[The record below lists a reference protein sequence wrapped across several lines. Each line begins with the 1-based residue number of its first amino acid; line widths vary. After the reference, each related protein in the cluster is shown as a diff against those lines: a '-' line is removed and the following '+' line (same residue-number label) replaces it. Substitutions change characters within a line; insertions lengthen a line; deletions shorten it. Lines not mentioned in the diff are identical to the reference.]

1 VSAQVA
7 ISLVLLTSASLFA
20 RSFWKL
26 ERQPLGYQPD
36 HLITASFTLHRQQSQ
51 AAAAQAALFR
61 RIEDR
66 LKAIPGSGLFGLSDS
81 IPPRGSMGRPYSN
94 IRIAGHR
101 PVAAGGGMVQFRW
114 ITPGYFRVMEIP
126 IVAGRPFE
134 ETDRGSGPSPLI
146 LSETL
151 ARRLFGRENPVG
163 QQLDLE
169 GEGHWCPIVGV
180 AADTR
185 NNGLTE
191 TDPEYY
197 RLRMDNSGLPRTGV
211 ALVRTSLDPAVLAQW
226 IRTEMATVDP
236 SLPVMI
242 GSMETRVA
250 AFREQPRF
258 LTWVVASFAAFG
270 ILLAAVGLYGVLSF
284 LVAQQTQE
292 IGVRMALG
300 ARPRD
305 IVLQVQRRAGLWTAL
320 GGVIG
325 FAGSLVVARMVKG
338 LLIGIAPYDPVSLIA
353 SVLLLG
359 VTAIVAAW
367 LPSRRASRVYPMAA
381 LRYE

>member
-7 ISLVLLTSASLFA
+7 ISLVLLTGASLFA

-26 ERQPLGYQPD
+26 ETQPLGYQPE
-36 HLITASFTLHRQQSQ
+36 HLITASFTLRLQPQ
-51 AAAAQAALFR
+51 AAGAQAARFR
-61 RIEDR
+61 QIEER
-66 LKAIPGSGLFGLSDS
+66 LKAIPGNGWFALSDS

-94 IRIAGHR
+94 IRIAGHP
-101 PVAAGGGMVQFRW
+101 PVAGDGGLVEFRW
-114 ITPGYFRVMEIP
+114 VTPGYFRVMEIR
-126 IVAGRPFE
+126 IVAGRPFDE
-134 ETDRGSGPSPLI
+134 RERGSGPSPLI

-151 ARRLFGRENPVG
+151 ARRLFGNEDPVG
-163 QQLDLE
+163 QQLDLD
-169 GEGHWCPIVGV
+169 GEGHWCPVVGV

-197 RLRMDNSGLPRTGV
+197 RLRMDNSNLPRAGV
-211 ALVRTSLDPAVLAQW
+211 ALFRTSLDPAGLARW
-226 IRTEMATVDP
+226 IRTEMAAAAP
-236 SLPVMI
+236 RLPIKVET
-242 GSMETRVA
+242 METRVA

-258 LTWVVASFAAFG
+258 LAWLVASFAVFG

-305 IVLQVQRRAGLWTAL
+305 IAFQVQCRAALWTAI
-320 GGVIG
+320 GATAG
-325 FAGSLVVARMVKG
+325 FAGSLATARMIKG
-338 LLIGIAPYDPVSLIA
+338 LLFGITPYDPLSLMA
-353 SVLLLG
+353 GVVVLG
-359 VTAIVAAW
+359 ATAMLAAW
-367 LPSRRASRVYPMAA
+367 APSHRASSVDPMVA